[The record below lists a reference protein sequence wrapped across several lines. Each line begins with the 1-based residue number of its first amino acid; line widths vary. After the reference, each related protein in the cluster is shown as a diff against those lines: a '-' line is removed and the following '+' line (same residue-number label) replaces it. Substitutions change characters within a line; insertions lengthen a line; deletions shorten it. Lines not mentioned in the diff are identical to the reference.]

1 MSRFSEPSAIP
12 ARALTKALVRVRVA
26 EATEAAMI
34 RRPSGIS
41 AFEFAVL
48 SGLRAA
54 QLNRGCTPRVERSAK
69 IAITAQQEIAERK
82 VLRGPDVGK
91 TA

>member
-1 MSRFSEPSAIP
+1 
-12 ARALTKALVRVRVA
+12 
-26 EATEAAMI
+26 MI
-34 RRPSGIS
+34 RRPTGIS

-69 IAITAQQEIAERK
+69 MAVTAQQEVAERK
-82 VLRGPDVGK
+82 VVRAPDAVK
-91 TA
+91 PA

>member
-1 MSRFSEPSAIP
+1 
-12 ARALTKALVRVRVA
+12 
-26 EATEAAMI
+26 MI
-34 RRPSGIS
+34 RRPTGIT

-54 QLNRGCTPRVERSAK
+54 QLNRGCTPRVARSAK

-91 TA
+91 PL

>member
-1 MSRFSEPSAIP
+1 
-12 ARALTKALVRVRVA
+12 
-26 EATEAAMI
+26 MI
-34 RRPSGIS
+34 RRPAGIS

-54 QLNRGCTPRVERSAK
+54 QLNRGCTPRVDRSAK
-69 IAITAQQEIAERK
+69 IAITAQQEVAERK

-91 TA
+91 PA

>member
-1 MSRFSEPSAIP
+1 
-12 ARALTKALVRVRVA
+12 
-26 EATEAAMI
+26 MI
-34 RRPSGIS
+34 RRPTDIT

-69 IAITAQQEIAERK
+69 IANTAQQEIAERK

-91 TA
+91 PL

>member
-1 MSRFSEPSAIP
+1 
-12 ARALTKALVRVRVA
+12 
-26 EATEAAMI
+26 MI
-34 RRPSGIS
+34 RRPAGIS

-69 IAITAQQEIAERK
+69 MAITAQQEVAERK
-82 VLRGPDVGK
+82 VVRAPDVDK
-91 TA
+91 PA

>member
-1 MSRFSEPSAIP
+1 
-12 ARALTKALVRVRVA
+12 
-26 EATEAAMI
+26 MI
-34 RRPSGIS
+34 RRPTDIT

-69 IAITAQQEIAERK
+69 VAITAQQEIAERK
-82 VLRGPDVGK
+82 VLRGPDVR
-91 TA
+91 TPV